1 MHCVLTYL
9 FYPLSNPDSPRYL
22 RVRRYYH
29 FFVHATPLCFFIF
42 SDSLQPAYFLLHCVL
57 LRENITFAQSKH
69 IYMTH
74 FEIWL
79 MALALAMDCFAVS
92 VASGIIFKRVV
103 WRPMLLMAFSFGLF
117 QALNPLL
124 GWVGTHYFRDAIES
138 FDHWLAFAI
147 LVFLG
152 GRMVV
157 ESFKDDEH
165 KSFNP
170 RSYKVIFTLAI
181 ATSIDALA
189 VGVSFSCMGYGSAY
203 SLFYPLTVIGLVSFL
218 LSLLG
223 LGIGLCFGKG
233 IARRL
238 KAELLGGVILVGIG
252 FKVLLEHLME

>member
-1 MHCVLTYL
+1 
-9 FYPLSNPDSPRYL
+9 
-22 RVRRYYH
+22 
-29 FFVHATPLCFFIF
+29 
-42 SDSLQPAYFLLHCVL
+42 
-57 LRENITFAQSKH
+57 
-69 IYMTH
+69 MTH

-124 GWVGTHYFRDAIES
+124 GWVGTHYFREAIES

-147 LVFLG
+147 LAFIG

-189 VGVSFSCMGYGSAY
+189 VGVSFSCMGYGSAS
-203 SLFYPLTVIGLVSFL
+203 SLFYPLVVIGVVSFL